1 MDNIILSGMLK
12 EFISRHEIAD
22 EPVDSQFEKFA
33 NYCLLK
39 TDHYD
44 SFDFDKV
51 GTGDCIGVDG
61 IAVAIG
67 GVIVDELDDAALLT
81 KAQFDAKFSFA
92 QAKTSPKFNLGDFL
106 KFVSTVKLFFGKNA
120 DAIPAKLKNAYQIK
134 ELIYERAGKL
144 RELPTV
150 ELSYVYSG
158 RFDLERNQIVPLIEN
173 EIAALQAMPYLF
185 SDIRWHVYDGDALAR
200 LYREAQNG
208 IEKEISFQRH
218 VALPPISSASAAY
231 IGVVKCGDYVRLIQ
245 KENGELNKGLFFE
258 NVRDFLGDHNPVN
271 EEIAKTIHTTD
282 ERDRFAILNNG
293 VTVVAKSVTPSGDI
307 FKISQFQVVNGCQ
320 TSHVLFKNRQSLSDD
335 MYITVKLIETSD
347 VDLSGKVIATT
358 NSQSQVTKEAFAT
371 IRPYHR
377 GLEDFFNAMR
387 SSGYSYYYERR
398 PHQYDDRDDI
408 SQHWIVSAPT
418 LIKSFVSVVLEEPH
432 KVHYYYGRLLLEYN
446 RNQTSEL
453 FSETDYPGIYFAAHH
468 IASKTRAAIGRN
480 GQLANWTFHLALL
493 IKKQIAPELNKANA
507 LTDKRFLEVLRRI
520 DEQFDGAYQIA
531 AATLRGA
538 KVAGNQNRLP
548 DVTKDIL
555 AGLRK
560 NAVSAPAHKPSSSPQ
575 RQSGAPMLANGMYI
589 GVVHSIAQDAKS
601 VVLQYGPYEISA
613 GLGSAPLDEFRVGG
627 RVTFSV
633 KQGTATANSPKAP
646 PNPAVQGTLRDK
658 AAQRP

>member
-12 EFISRHEIAD
+12 EFISRHDIAN
-22 EPVDSQFEKFA
+22 ELVDSQFEKFA

-39 TDHYD
+39 PDHYD

-51 GTGDCIGVDG
+51 GTGNCIGVDG

-67 GVIVDELDDAALLT
+67 GVIVDELDDAAVLT
-81 KAQFDAKFSFA
+81 KAQFDAKFSFS
-92 QAKTSPKFNLGDFL
+92 QAKTSPRFDLGDFL
-106 KFVSTVKLFFGKNA
+106 KSVSTIKLFFGKNA
-120 DAIPAKLKNAYQIK
+120 DAIPENLKNAFKIK

-158 RFDLERNQIVPLIEN
+158 RFDLEKNQIVPIIEQ

-185 SDIRWHVYDGDALAR
+185 TDVRWHVYDGDALAR

-231 IGVVKCGDYVRLIQ
+231 IGVVRCSDYVKLIQ

-271 EEIAKTIHTTD
+271 EEIAKTIQTVD

-320 TSHVLFKNRQSLSDD
+320 TSHVLFKNRERLSDD

-377 GLEDFFNAMR
+377 RLEDFFNAMR

-408 SQHWIVSAPT
+408 RQNWIVSAPT

-446 RNQTSEL
+446 RNQTNEL

-480 GQLANWTFHLALL
+480 SQLANWTFHLALL
-493 IKKQIAPELNKANA
+493 IKKQIAPELNKANI

-520 DEQFDGAYQIA
+520 DEQFDDAYQIA
-531 AATLRGA
+531 AKTLGGA
-538 KVAGNQNRLP
+538 NVSGNQNRLP

-555 AGLRK
+555 TGLRK
-560 NAVSAPAHKPSSSPQ
+560 NSVSALTPKSSSAHQ
-575 RQSGAPMLANGMYI
+575 RVPVTQRLADGKYI
-589 GVVHSIAQDAKS
+589 GVLRSIAQDSKS

-613 GLGSAPLDEFRVGG
+613 SLGNAPLDEFRIGG
-627 RVTFSV
+627 RVTFLV
-633 KQGTATANSPKAP
+633 NNGTATALSSKAP
-646 PNPAVQGTLRDK
+646 SNPAVLGTLRNK
-658 AAQRP
+658 VGQRP